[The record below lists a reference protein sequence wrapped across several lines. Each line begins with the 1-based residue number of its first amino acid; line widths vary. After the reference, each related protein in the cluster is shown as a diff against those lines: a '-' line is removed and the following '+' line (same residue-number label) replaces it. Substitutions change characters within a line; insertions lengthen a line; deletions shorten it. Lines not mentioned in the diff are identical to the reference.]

1 MDDLTYQL
9 RLLSRRD
16 CACTATARANR
27 LQLLRLISRQ
37 LREAGFRQ
45 MRVRSLKDRH
55 VRVLLQQWR
64 MEGLSA
70 RTIEKRIRC
79 LRWWAELISKANVF
93 PSLAAG
99 TIRRDFCTAQAVDP
113 TSDASTTH

>member
-55 VRVLLQQWR
+55 IRVLLQQWR

-70 RTIEKRIRC
+70 RTIEKRIQC
-79 LRWWAELISKANVF
+79 LRWWAELIGKANVF
-93 PSLAAG
+93 PSLVAG